1 MSFEKILGQE
11 KAIGMLKGYL
21 ESTRLSGGYLFLGP
35 EGVGKK
41 LASLE
46 LAKALNC
53 QQDLPNACDK
63 CVSCRKID
71 NNQHP
76 DIHFITKEDDEI
88 KIEDIRNLQKEISFR
103 PYEGRK
109 KVFIIDN
116 AHKLT
121 IEASNA
127 LLKVLEEPPESS
139 LIILISNKSSL
150 LLKTIVSRC
159 KALKFSSLMREEVK
173 NILQSDYKL
182 EIDKAHFLAYFSEG
196 QLGRALKLKDTDI
209 FTEKNVVIDKFILAE
224 KPCVD
229 SLSSKNKTEIV
240 SWLNIAVTWFRD
252 IYLKKAGM
260 EETEL
265 IHYDRR
271 KEVERFADIY
281 SFTYLNQVFESL
293 SKSVLYLGQNINAR
307 LLLYELAS
315 GFTSR

>member
-109 KVFIIDN
+109 
-116 AHKLT
+116 T
-121 IEASNA
+121 
-127 LLKVLEEPPESS
+127 
-139 LIILISNKSSL
+139 
-150 LLKTIVSRC
+150 
-159 KALKFSSLMREEVK
+159 
-173 NILQSDYKL
+173 
-182 EIDKAHFLAYFSEG
+182 HF
-196 QLGRALKLKDTDI
+196 
-209 FTEKNVVIDKFILAE
+209 
-224 KPCVD
+224 
-229 SLSSKNKTEIV
+229 
-240 SWLNIAVTWFRD
+240 
-252 IYLKKAGM
+252 
-260 EETEL
+260 
-265 IHYDRR
+265 
-271 KEVERFADIY
+271 
-281 SFTYLNQVFESL
+281 
-293 SKSVLYLGQNINAR
+293 
-307 LLLYELAS
+307 
-315 GFTSR
+315 